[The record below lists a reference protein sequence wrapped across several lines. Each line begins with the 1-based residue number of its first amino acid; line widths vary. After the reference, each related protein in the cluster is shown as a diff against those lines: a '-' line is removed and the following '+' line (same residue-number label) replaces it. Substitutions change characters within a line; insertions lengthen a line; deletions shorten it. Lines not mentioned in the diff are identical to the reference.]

1 MSRLILNGEMCTI
14 GDMQPG
20 EEVALV
26 GTPRLEVRL
35 EDGRVILLSG
45 LTRDECRALAT
56 LFMDRVSLAV
66 EGEQAPAD
74 TQTADLF
81 TGQEGGA
88 S

>member
-45 LTRDECRALAT
+45 LTRDECRVLAP
-56 LFMDRVSLAV
+56 LFMDRVALV
-66 EGEQAPAD
+66 FEGEQAPAD

-81 TGQEGGA
+81 AGQEGGA